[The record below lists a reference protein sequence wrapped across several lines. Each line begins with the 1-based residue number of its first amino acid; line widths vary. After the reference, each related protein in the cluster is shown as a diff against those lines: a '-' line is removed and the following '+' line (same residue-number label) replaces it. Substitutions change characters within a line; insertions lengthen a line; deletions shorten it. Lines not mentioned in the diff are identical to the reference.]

1 MRRNISRA
9 ATLVLLLAATTAFGH
24 HSFQATFKSDE
35 TISVEGVVTDYRFK
49 NPHVLLYFDVTNDD
63 GSVTNWMSEGGSATS
78 LRRRGWARDTLSN
91 GQLVRITG
99 NSTHDGSPMVS
110 IETIEIIDASSNT
123 VVATLGNPPGPGRP
137 GAAPPGGAGK
147 RAEPSEPAQF
157 TALKLDDGR
166 VNLAGAW
173 LQLRSGPRSG
183 PPESLDGVPPFSEAG
198 EAAQAAYNR
207 ADDPQVFCEPPGLVR
222 QAGFTPHP
230 LKITQNDDH
239 IIIEYEEY
247 GGRRV
252 VYFGD
257 ELVSEGEKSH
267 LGDSVARYEG
277 DALIIETRNLLGN
290 PSHPWG
296 YQFSDQATVV
306 EVHTRTDSK
315 EQGSIVHT
323 ETTVTDPVNLK
334 EPWVLRRDKVF
345 SKGYEFIENE
355 CRPPL
360 RERNVQSN

>member
-1 MRRNISRA
+1 MRRQIARA
-9 ATLVLLLAATTAFGH
+9 ATLVLLVAGTTAFGH

-49 NPHVLLYFDVTNDD
+49 NPHVLLYVDVTNED

-110 IETIEIIDASSNT
+110 IETIEIIDVSSNT
-123 VVATLGNPPGPGRP
+123 VVATLGNPPGPGAGRP
-137 GAAPPGGAGK
+137 GGMGMGPTA
-147 RAEPSEPAQF
+147 PSEPAQF

-166 VNLAGAW
+166 VNLTGAW

-239 IIIEYEEY
+239 VIIEYEEY

-252 VYFGD
+252 VYLGD
-257 ELVSEGEKSH
+257 EPGPEGQKSH

-296 YQFSDQATVV
+296 YQFSDQTTVV
-306 EVHTRTDSK
+306 EVYTRADS
-315 EQGSIVHT
+315 EELGSIVHT
-323 ETTVTDPVNLK
+323 ETTVTDPANLE
-334 EPWVLRRDKVF
+334 EPWVLRRDKTF
-345 SKGYEFIENE
+345 SEGYEFIENE

-360 RERNVQSN
+360 RKRNVSTG